1 MYMYLLGKAVVPPL
15 PLPPL
20 PNLSKNLTS
29 LIQHNYSFDLFW
41 SRVRDQTKY
50 IMYNPWSLVWWGQ
63 RQSPLTHIL
72 KLVMET
78 VNHDRRLIN
87 FLTPIIPMR
96 AEGSDY
102 NVDDDDD
109 DGGGDDD
116 FRAKQLKCKHSKK
129 PASIK
134 KCSFFGVKPPLYVC
148 DCMTCIFVQLLV
160 CKPWEMKVYGYS
172 GPMGESP

>member
-1 MYMYLLGKAVVPPL
+1 MTG
-15 PLPPL
+15 
-20 PNLSKNLTS
+20 
-29 LIQHNYSFDLFW
+29 
-41 SRVRDQTKY
+41 
-50 IMYNPWSLVWWGQ
+50 
-63 RQSPLTHIL
+63 
-72 KLVMET
+72 
-78 VNHDRRLIN
+78 RLIN
-87 FLTPIIPMR
+87 VLIPIIPMR

-160 CKPWEMKVYGYS
+160 CKP
-172 GPMGESP
+172 